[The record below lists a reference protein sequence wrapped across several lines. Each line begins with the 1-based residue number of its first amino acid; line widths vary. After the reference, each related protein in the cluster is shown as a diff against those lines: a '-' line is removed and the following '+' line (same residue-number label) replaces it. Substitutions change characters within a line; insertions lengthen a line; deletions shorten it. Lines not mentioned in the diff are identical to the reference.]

1 MRRTNEKR
9 NGKIMNDD
17 QMETGELRERFK
29 L

>member
-9 NGKIMNDD
+9 NEKIMNDD